1 MIINNLK
8 IFLQNIC
15 KNHLLTNILLEN
27 QKDFDILFIQELLQL
42 VIRMIP
48 SAIFA
53 KEEEI
58 VSTPNHLSQNIFVR
72 QSNNN
77 NDKYPRVIIY
87 ISLKLNLLQFL
98 LRKNIYN
105 HRNINLI
112 YFINQD
118 SIYFIL
124 NVYSDNYYSA
134 LKYLKDIEVF
144 LNDILIMIGDFNI
157 RDSDWDSFF
166 LHHLVHTDTL
176 LEIADFFDLKQS
188 ISVNQVS
195 TKYVG
200 NPNELNFV
208 INLMF

>member
-1 MIINNLK
+1 M
-8 IFLQNIC
+8 
-15 KNHLLTNILLEN
+15 
-27 QKDFDILFIQELLQL
+27 
-42 VIRMIP
+42 
-48 SAIFA
+48 
-53 KEEEI
+53 
-58 VSTPNHLSQNIFVR
+58 
-72 QSNNN
+72 
-77 NDKYPRVIIY
+77 
-87 ISLKLNLLQFL
+87 KLNLLQFL

-105 HRNINLI
+105 HRDINLI

-118 SIYFIL
+118 SIYFIF

-157 RDSDWDSFF
+157 RDSDWDPFF

-195 TKYVG
+195 TKYVD
-200 NPNELNFV
+200 NLNELNLV